1 MTLAKAAP
9 EDVELRRQALLN
21 QVLPRWAARCGAECV
36 RNWNDT
42 VGKVVGLTAKAN

>member
-1 MTLAKAAP
+1 
-9 EDVELRRQALLN
+9 
-21 QVLPRWAARCGAECV
+21 VLPRWAARCGAECV